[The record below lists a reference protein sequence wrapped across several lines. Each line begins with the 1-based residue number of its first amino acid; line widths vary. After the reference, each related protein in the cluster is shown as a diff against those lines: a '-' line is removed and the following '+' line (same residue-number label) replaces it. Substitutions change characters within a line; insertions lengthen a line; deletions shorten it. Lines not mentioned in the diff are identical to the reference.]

1 MLPEKGAEGGEK
13 QKIGTRNREQIFER
27 TKLVSMEIM
36 NSPQLLL
43 RGVDRIIMVG
53 DSFQMVL
60 FSYDL
65 PELFFY
71 KLGFRHSQAYSH
83 YAGCASDID
92 TARDGHA
99 VHHFRDCHIKES
111 CSSLQTVIDR
121 IIHHRACAGQL
132 THD

>member
-1 MLPEKGAEGGEK
+1 MQRGQKEG
-13 QKIGTRNREQIFER
+13 RNKKSAPATGSRFFER
-27 TKLVSMEIM
+27 TKLVSMENT